1 VNWYNGIITR
11 ANRVVQEENSHGKKQ
26 NAIRQ
31 VILEAIVNL
40 RRTNN
45 PEYVKEDIDRS
56 TFDKIEELSNQ
67 LAKGNTEEFIRE
79 GKSETRSNIMKFF
92 TSLKNSIMGEPENPA
107 NFLDDL
113 YKEVVRSEEFKTNAS
128 RKHMSSAVTK
138 LKPEHSVAVEDT
150 QKVDGKKIMKAGR
163 ENPDAVTQF
172 NFDDLPPESVEKDSS
187 TIPTSA
193 TSATQIKFDDLPRS
207 TQENLRPSVHEN
219 LHPSTISVAP
229 AAMRARSGRRGK

>member
-1 VNWYNGIITR
+1 
-11 ANRVVQEENSHGKKQ
+11 
-26 NAIRQ
+26 
-31 VILEAIVNL
+31 
-40 RRTNN
+40 
-45 PEYVKEDIDRS
+45 
-56 TFDKIEELSNQ
+56 
-67 LAKGNTEEFIRE
+67 
-79 GKSETRSNIMKFF
+79 
-92 TSLKNSIMGEPENPA
+92 MGEPENTA

-138 LKPEHSVAVEDT
+138 SKPEHSVAVKDA

-172 NFDDLPPESVEKDSS
+172 N
-187 TIPTSA
+187 
-193 TSATQIKFDDLPRS
+193 FDDLPRS

-229 AAMRARSGRRGK
+229 AAIRARSGRGGK